1 MSPNPSTAIP
11 TTGRARGVRQTVRAV
26 LDLMRVGKPY
36 GTLLLLWPSLWAL
49 ALASGG
55 RPDWQLVAIFTTG
68 AFLMRSAGCVI
79 NDIADRRI
87 DPLVERT
94 RTRPL
99 ADGRLGVGTA
109 LVVFALLV
117 GVSLML
123 ILHLNRLTIL
133 LSGAGLGLAVLYPFT
148 KRFVSIPQAFLG
160 MAFGW
165 GAFMAWAAVTG
176 EVALAPALLFAA
188 TVFWAIGYDTIYAI
202 QDIADDRKVGV
213 KSSAI
218 LFGNA
223 AWLWVTGCI
232 AATCLLLG
240 VAGWMHGAGGIFFA
254 TLAGVLTYGA
264 WQGVQVRRGVD
275 RAGAFDL
282 FKAHVWVGAAVLA
295 ALFIDLNLPGAS

>member
-1 MSPNPSTAIP
+1 MPAP
-11 TTGRARGVRQTVRAV
+11 GRARGVRQTLRAV

-49 ALASGG
+49 TLASGG
-55 RPDWQLVAIFTTG
+55 RPDWQLVAIFTVG

-87 DPLVERT
+87 DPLVART

-99 ADGRLGVGTA
+99 ADGRLSVATA

-117 GVSLML
+117 GVSLLL

-148 KRFVSIPQAFLG
+148 KRFVSVPQAFLG

-165 GAFMAWAAVTG
+165 GAFMAWAAVTR

-188 TVFWAIGYDTIYAI
+188 TIFWAIGYDTIYAI
-202 QDIADDRKVGV
+202 QDIDDDRKVGV
-213 KSSAI
+213 NSSAI
-218 LFGNA
+218 LFGAA
-223 AWLWVTGCI
+223 AWIWVIGCI

-240 VAGWMHGAGGIFFA
+240 IAGWLHGAGAVWFA
-254 TLAGVLTYGA
+254 SLTGVLAYGA
-264 WQGVQVRRGVD
+264 WQGAQVRRGLD
-275 RAGAFDL
+275 RARAFEL
-282 FKAHVWVGAAVLA
+282 FKAHVWVGAALLA
-295 ALFIDLNLPGAS
+295 ALLVDLNPTGAA